1 MDGCILVGIRVVE
14 ARGVSVCFSVGIH
27 YTGQIQDQEQND
39 GCLGYASSEESFL
52 PILGSGN
59 YCIHC
64 VLVVK
69 LLRLRD
75 IAVC

>member
-1 MDGCILVGIRVVE
+1 MDGCILVGIHVIE

-52 PILGSGN
+52 PILGSRN
-59 YCIHC
+59 YGTHC
-64 VLVVK
+64 VLVVI

-75 IAVC
+75 IGVC